1 MDYSNKTMM
10 VTGANSGIGKV
21 TALELAKT
29 GARVVMICR
38 DRERG
43 HAAKNEIVSASGNK
57 NVDLLIADL
66 SSLAAIRNVVSE
78 FLKKYDQLHVLV
90 NNAGAIFSARKENVE
105 GIEMTFAVNH
115 LGYFRLTNL
124 LLDTIRKS
132 APARIVNVA
141 SEAERFARLDL
152 DDLQSTKRYRNFEV
166 YGKSKLANI
175 LFTRELAK
183 KLEGTRVTVNAL
195 HPGFV
200 RTNFGQD
207 RGKSF
212 GSSVVKFIGGVLGV
226 SPEKGAETSVYLA
239 LSPEV
244 ENITG
249 KYFSNKKIITPVPDA
264 LDDNK
269 AARLWEESEKLSK

>member
-1 MDYSNKTMM
+1 MDYSGKTMM

-43 HAAKNEIVSASGNK
+43 NTAKNEIVSASGNK

-90 NNAGAIFSARKENVE
+90 NNAGAIFSERKENEE

-115 LGYFRLTNL
+115 LGYFRLTSL
-124 LLDTIRKS
+124 LLDTIKKS
-132 APARIVNVA
+132 APSRIVNVA
-141 SEAERFARLDL
+141 SEAERFVKFDL

-175 LFTRELAK
+175 LFTRELAR

-200 RTNFGQD
+200 RTNFGHD

-212 GSSVVKFIGGVLGV
+212 GSSIVKFIGGVLGV

-239 LSPEV
+239 VSPDV

-249 KYFSNKKIITPVPDA
+249 KYFSNKKIITPVSDA